1 MAAVLVVVVAVAA
14 EVRAWLLAWSRPTQA
29 PSFFTR
35 SKSGSSES
43 KVTRERVCSSR
54 LASIG
59 GTTTVSISSLF
70 TIWIGFRSV
79 GGGFRDPALENVL
92 VVFCRL
98 FDLTQCSSSSDFCS
112 TIFSFFLSLEAF
124 CFSRAFWIFPM
135 RSSDSSMSNS
145 EELFSCLLSLEGA
158 VLAGV
163 GAGVARTL
171 VLVT

>member
-54 LASIG
+54 LASLG

-98 FDLTQCSSSSDFCS
+98 FDFKLSSSSDFCS

-163 GAGVARTL
+163 GAVVATTL
-171 VLVT
+171 VLGT

>member
-43 KVTRERVCSSR
+43 NVTRERVCSSR

-98 FDLTQCSSSSDFCS
+98 FDFGSSSDFCS

-163 GAGVARTL
+163 GAMVATTL
-171 VLVT
+171 MLET

>member
-59 GTTTVSISSLF
+59 GTTVSISSLF
-70 TIWIGFRSV
+70 TIWIGFRSL

-98 FDLTQCSSSSDFCS
+98 FDLTQCSSSSDF
-112 TIFSFFLSLEAF
+112 
-124 CFSRAFWIFPM
+124 
-135 RSSDSSMSNS
+135 
-145 EELFSCLLSLEGA
+145 
-158 VLAGV
+158 
-163 GAGVARTL
+163 
-171 VLVT
+171 

>member
-14 EVRAWLLAWSRPTQA
+14 EVRARLLAWSRPTQA

-54 LASIG
+54 LPSLG
-59 GTTTVSISSLF
+59 GTNTVSISSLF

-92 VVFCRL
+92 VVFCR
-98 FDLTQCSSSSDFCS
+98 
-112 TIFSFFLSLEAF
+112 
-124 CFSRAFWIFPM
+124 
-135 RSSDSSMSNS
+135 
-145 EELFSCLLSLEGA
+145 
-158 VLAGV
+158 
-163 GAGVARTL
+163 
-171 VLVT
+171 